1 MDHLDLPAAL
11 LRAFDARALV
21 VAAVLFIPLERLRPL
36 HGGQRTLRR
45 WWRQDVVYVFGNGA
59 LVRAGLGILTSVIL
73 TASDSLVPAVW
84 RAGVAGQPVWLQ
96 VLEAVVLADL
106 GFYIAHRLFHAVPC
120 LWRFHSIHHSIR
132 ELDWLAAVRVH
143 ALDQVVTRGVSLLP
157 LLALGFDAATI
168 AISSAIYF
176 WHSLLLHANVR
187 LDFGPLRRIIA
198 SPVFHHWHHA
208 ACPEASGKNFAG
220 QLSIL
225 DTIFGTTYMP
235 AGQEPQR
242 YGVDDPVPHTYIS
255 QLAHPFKSHARRP
268 KAVGSRAMDRSAP
281 QG

>member
-1 MDHLDLPAAL
+1 MDLLDLFGVV

-36 HGGQRTLRR
+36 HGGQRILRR
-45 WWRQDVVYVFGNGA
+45 WWRQDVVYVFANGA
-59 LVRAGLGILTSVIL
+59 LVRAGLGIATVVIL
-73 TASDSLVPAVW
+73 AVSGSIVPPVW
-84 RAGVAGQPVWLQ
+84 RAGVASQPVWVQ
-96 VLEAVVLADL
+96 VVEAVILADL
-106 GFYIAHRLFHAVPC
+106 GFYVAHRLFHAVPW
-120 LWRFHSIHHSIR
+120 LWRFHSIHHSIT

-143 ALDQVVTRGVSLLP
+143 ALDQVVTRGTSLLP

-187 LDFGPLRRIIA
+187 IGFGPLNRIIA

-208 ACPEASGKNFAG
+208 ACPEAGGKNFAG

-225 DTIFGTTYMP
+225 DTIFDTTYMP

-242 YGVDDPVPHTYIS
+242 YGVDDPLPHTYIS
-255 QLAHPFKSHARRP
+255 QLVHPFKSHARRP
-268 KAVGSRAMDRSAP
+268 ESVGSRTMDRPAP